1 MLYALFQDPNI
12 LPLREVFLAVK
23 AASATLFA
31 YSQSDTSSAALHDVF
46 EELSS
51 ACMDKIGAYGSE
63 TSSAQHIAPTDW
75 QTASAQATS
84 TLGRRPSPSQLGLQ
98 RLIYIAPETAEDYTS
113 FLRELGIGGRDGF
126 GVPTNP
132 FADSLWDLAVFSPG
146 ANLPGLH

>member
-12 LPLREVFLAVK
+12 LPLREEFLAVK

-63 TSSAQHIAPTDW
+63 TTSRPAVEDW

-84 TLGRRPSPSQLGLQ
+84 SLGELHRNTIPPLTVADDT
-98 RLIYIAPETAEDYTS
+98 IAPETADDYTA
-113 FLRELGIGGRDGF
+113 FLRELGLGVNGRPGF
-126 GVPTNP
+126 PANP
-132 FADSLWDLAVFSPG
+132 VADSLWDLAVFSPG
-146 ANLPGLH
+146 LNNSNML